1 MNLEKVL
8 KQYGLN
14 ERQARIY
21 LACLELGSSS
31 AQKISKKVDLARSS
45 CYEILEQ
52 LKKQNLITA
61 FQKKTVR
68 YFSAEDPR
76 HLIMQTKEKMAILE
90 QALPQLQ
97 AVYKTST
104 TQPTVRFYQGQEGM
118 KLILQEV
125 LREAKEIYAFNSV
138 DDLLSLLGEYWPR
151 FVAQRVRKKIPV
163 KVILRDSTQ
172 ARERQ
177 RSGMPELREV
187 RIIPVMYDHHGFLL
201 IWNKKIA
208 MFSLQHDYM
217 ALLIESEELARMQ
230 KIMFEVIWDLLG
242 KNSN

>member
-104 TQPTVRFYQGQEGM
+104 TQPTVRFYQ
-118 KLILQEV
+118 
-125 LREAKEIYAFNSV
+125 
-138 DDLLSLLGEYWPR
+138 
-151 FVAQRVRKKIPV
+151 
-163 KVILRDSTQ
+163 
-172 ARERQ
+172 
-177 RSGMPELREV
+177 
-187 RIIPVMYDHHGFLL
+187 
-201 IWNKKIA
+201 
-208 MFSLQHDYM
+208 
-217 ALLIESEELARMQ
+217 
-230 KIMFEVIWDLLG
+230 
-242 KNSN
+242 